1 MEKFLSFDQKITEV
15 LRLINQKKYLDAE
28 INIKNLI
35 NLDDKNYIF
44 FNIFGIIL
52 SLQNKNKEAISQFE
66 KAIELNS
73 NFPDAHYNI
82 GTIFLKNKSYLDA
95 LKHLQQAIIVNKDY
109 YNAFFNIA
117 DCYRLLGRYE
127 EAIYNYNKCL
137 GYNSE
142 DQEVYNNLGLVYF
155 EIKQFD
161 LAKKN
166 FQTCLDI
173 DPSSYTAHNNIGL
186 VYYNINKFEDS
197 VLCFNKA
204 ISIKLDFVEAY
215 NNLGLAFNKLNKNSL
230 AVSYFEKSIELDPN
244 FIDGY
249 YNLAQTLKDSGK
261 YSEAIFVLKNNTNI
275 SKNFKLKRLLADY
288 LCLIGKIDEG
298 IKYYEDLLDFEE
310 KNFDDLVIFY
320 KNYIFNLNYFTNFDQ
335 KKYFY
340 IINLYKSLI
349 KKHDDKNISKISSHI
364 KNKKI
369 KVGFVSG
376 DFRDHAVAHQ
386 SFGILNE
393 LRKKSEFE
401 LYAYYNNFKDDNF
414 TLKFK
419 KIFNSWNNIFLKNDL
434 EVSNDIQKDNID
446 ILIDLSGY
454 TEHNRLEIFK
464 KKPAPV
470 QVSWLGYLNSTGLH
484 EIDYIIADN
493 FTLPLNED
501 SKFKE
506 KIYRL
511 KDVWTNLTPLNDDI
525 GTKSDPVLNNGY
537 ITFGSFNNISKINL
551 NVINVWS
558 KIINSIP
565 NSKMLIKS
573 EKFDDEII
581 KKNFLDL
588 FLKFNNVKPSQ
599 LILEGYSKTRKEMLL
614 RYNDVDIVL
623 DTFPYPGHTTS
634 LEASWMCVPIITMM
648 GNSFISRCGES
659 INANL
664 DMKEWICANEDDYI
678 KKAIFFAKDIDR
690 LNLTRSKL
698 KNFSRQ
704 SVLFNNSLFANNF
717 SNALKSIWSLY
728 LSKN

>member
-117 DCYRLLGRYE
+117 DCYRLLGRHE

-386 SFGILNE
+386 TFGILNE

-511 KDVWTNLTPLNDDI
+511 KDV
-525 GTKSDPVLNNGY
+525 
-537 ITFGSFNNISKINL
+537 
-551 NVINVWS
+551 
-558 KIINSIP
+558 
-565 NSKMLIKS
+565 
-573 EKFDDEII
+573 
-581 KKNFLDL
+581 
-588 FLKFNNVKPSQ
+588 
-599 LILEGYSKTRKEMLL
+599 
-614 RYNDVDIVL
+614 
-623 DTFPYPGHTTS
+623 
-634 LEASWMCVPIITMM
+634 
-648 GNSFISRCGES
+648 
-659 INANL
+659 
-664 DMKEWICANEDDYI
+664 
-678 KKAIFFAKDIDR
+678 
-690 LNLTRSKL
+690 
-698 KNFSRQ
+698 
-704 SVLFNNSLFANNF
+704 
-717 SNALKSIWSLY
+717 
-728 LSKN
+728 